1 MAGTGVRRSAI
12 CSIPSIAA
20 VSEARRR
27 AIESTASF
35 TSLCIERFSRERQR
49 SVDMSAGNERRSAG
63 IDASGKDVAGSD
75 GEPFTRLPWV
85 TQPVAELALTTL
97 LHASVTADG
106 MMDTGLA
113 GTVFALT
120 SSAVA
125 TAGAALAAHKPCVTS
140 SA

>member
-1 MAGTGVRRSAI
+1 MAQGGQLNGGQNTITTQPMG
-12 CSIPSIAA
+12 
-20 VSEARRR
+20 
-27 AIESTASF
+27 
-35 TSLCIERFSRERQR
+35 
-49 SVDMSAGNERRSAG
+49 
-63 IDASGKDVAGSD
+63 SGKDVAGSD